1 MGGNGAYDHHRNYS
15 MDIYE
20 GDRFKQVGMI
30 GNNKVV
36 STSVYENTSIPM
48 NSFNSKMYYV
58 TSPTDPTKIV
68 AIAFYSGRTHK
79 IVKSIDL
86 VYDKSGNLVPFKQV
100 KRKGKIHKVGTH
112 THNWSGNKKK
122 GEVGRKSH
130 DKNNFFEPTK
140 SDMKYI
146 KKALKYNQE
155 HQK

>member
-1 MGGNGAYDHHRNYS
+1 MGGNGAYDKYRNYS
-15 MDIYE
+15 LDIYKK
-20 GDRFKQVGMI
+20 DRFKKIGTI

-36 STSVYENTSIPM
+36 TTSVYDNTSIPI

-58 TSPTDPTKIV
+58 TSPKDPTKIV

-86 VYDKSGNLVPFKQV
+86 VYDNSGNLVPFKMV

-112 THNWSGNKKK
+112 THSWPGNKEK
-122 GEVGRKSH
+122 GEVGRIAH
-130 DKNNFFEPTK
+130 DKKNFFEPTK
-140 SDMKYI
+140 TDMKFI
-146 KKALKYNQE
+146 KKALKYNKE

>member
-1 MGGNGAYDHHRNYS
+1 
-15 MDIYE
+15 
-20 GDRFKQVGMI
+20 
-30 GNNKVV
+30 
-36 STSVYENTSIPM
+36 M
-48 NSFNSKMYYV
+48 NCFTSKMYYV
-58 TSPTDPTKIV
+58 TSPDDPTKIV

-112 THNWSGNKKK
+112 THNWSGNKEK

-130 DKNNFFEPTK
+130 DKNNFFEPSK
-140 SDMKYI
+140 SDMKFI

-155 HQK
+155 HHK

>member
-1 MGGNGAYDHHRNYS
+1 MGGNGASDYRRRYAL
-15 MDIYE
+15 DIYG

-36 STSVYENTSIPM
+36 STSVNDNTSIPM
-48 NSFNSKMYYV
+48 NNFSSKMYYV
-58 TSPTDPTKIV
+58 TSPKNSTKIV

-86 VYDKSGNLVPFKQV
+86 IYDKSGNLVPFKQV
-100 KRKGKIHKVGTH
+100 KRKGKIHKTGTH
-112 THNWSGNKKK
+112 THIWSGYTEK
-122 GEVGRKSH
+122 GKVGRKSH
-130 DKNNFFEPTK
+130 DKKNYFEPTK
-140 SDMKYI
+140 IDMKYI

>member
-1 MGGNGAYDHHRNYS
+1 MGGNGASDYYRKYAL
-15 MDIYE
+15 DIYD

-36 STSVYENTSIPM
+36 STSVHDNTSIPM

-58 TSPTDPTKIV
+58 TSPKDSTKIV

-86 VYDKSGNLVPFKQV
+86 EYDKSGNFIPYKVV
-100 KRKGKIHKVGTH
+100 KHKGKVKAIGTH
-112 THNWSGNKKK
+112 VHKWPGNKEK
-122 GEVGRKSH
+122 GDVGRKSH
-130 DKNNFFEPTK
+130 DKNNSFEPTK
-140 SDMKYI
+140 SDMKFI

>member
-1 MGGNGAYDHHRNYS
+1 MGGNGASDHYRNYS
-15 MDIYE
+15 LDIYS

-36 STSVYENTSIPM
+36 STSVNTNTSIPM
-48 NSFNSKMYYV
+48 NSFNSKMYYI
-58 TSPTDPTKIV
+58 TSPNDPTKIV

-86 VYDKSGNLVPFKQV
+86 IYDKSGNLVPFKQV
-100 KRKGKIHKVGTH
+100 KRKGKIRKEGTH
-112 THNWSGNKKK
+112 THNWSGNKEK
-122 GEVGRKSH
+122 GKVGRKAH
-130 DKNNFFEPTK
+130 DKKNFFEPTK
-140 SDMKYI
+140 ADMKFI